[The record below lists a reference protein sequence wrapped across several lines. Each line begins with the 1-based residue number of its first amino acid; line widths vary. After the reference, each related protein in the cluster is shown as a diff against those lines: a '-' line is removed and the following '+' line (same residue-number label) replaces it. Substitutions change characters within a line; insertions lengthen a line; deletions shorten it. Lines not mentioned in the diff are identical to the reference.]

1 MFHTNLLNIL
11 DGTDTRNV
19 KTGQKTTSVFSWKYL
34 GFQVL
39 RMQIKFNEIDNN
51 LSNDVESEC
60 VQNVCAV
67 EFLHKTYK
75 QGAVKS
81 AV

>member
-1 MFHTNLLNIL
+1 MIKRGNLDIVVVVAEQFVPVWHQVGATAREDQVYHVAGERSQL
-11 DGTDTRNV
+11 
-19 KTGQKTTSVFSWKYL
+19 KY
-34 GFQVL
+34 V
-39 RMQIKFNEIDNN
+39 DN
-51 LSNDVESEC
+51 LSKDIESEC